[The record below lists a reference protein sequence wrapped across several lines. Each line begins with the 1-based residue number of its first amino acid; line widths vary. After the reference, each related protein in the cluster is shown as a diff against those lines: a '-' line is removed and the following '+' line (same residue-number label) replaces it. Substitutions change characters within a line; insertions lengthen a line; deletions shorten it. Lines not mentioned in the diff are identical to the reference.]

1 MTGCPHQTQIADIL
15 VMKQNGISRIEITI
29 GSCLMKVILRYPGM
43 KRSQGEG
50 IKYRMDCSWRKTS
63 PGVMPTKGSLL
74 SGGTSRGCGIAS
86 FYCGYQANG
95 FWSLW
100 RIFSQETGRTTSSI
114 VTSGLFWSIAKI
126 SEQECGAY
134 AILWTFVHISL
145 LSYILFVCVSMML
158 TRKTSLHRV
167 CYTLHCIISKG
178 ITSINGWSLS

>member
-114 VTSGLFWSIAKI
+114 VTSGLFWSIAKKFRTRVWRLRHPVNI
-126 SEQECGAY
+126 CTYFSSKLYIICLCFHDVDEKN
-134 AILWTFVHISL
+134 FSSSSL
-145 LSYILFVCVSMML
+145 LHIA
-158 TRKTSLHRV
+158 LH
-167 CYTLHCIISKG
+167 YKQG
-178 ITSINGWSLS
+178 NN